1 MELIDR
7 YLQAVKFW
15 LPKQQKLDIIAE
27 LSEDIY
33 AQIEEQES
41 GLGRKLNETEVEALL
56 KQRGRPMLVA
66 NRYLPQEHLI
76 GPLLFPIYVFVLK
89 IVALCYLVP
98 WVLVWI
104 GLTLYS
110 SAYRSEPRWG
120 TTWGSLWTAAFVSW
134 GVVTIIFAILERTQ
148 AKSRFLE
155 EWDPRKLPP
164 VRDPNQMPRSASII
178 ELVVNLFFFAWWAAN
193 MSSPIVLNHP
203 NVRITL
209 APVWSYYFSGFLLI
223 SLVNASLAV
232 VNLMRPYAT
241 RVRAAIRMVSDCAG
255 SVLFCWLMKANVLAA
270 FALGNVSAAKS
281 IEITNAINWWMAKMF
296 PWAVVACIAIAVVN
310 VSKIMRVK
318 PGGVRS
324 AGQASAIIA

>member
-33 AQIEEQES
+33 AQIEERES
-41 GLGRKLNETEVEALL
+41 GLGRKLNEAEVEALL

-110 SAYRSEPRWG
+110 PAYRAEPRWG
-120 TTWGSLWTAAFVSW
+120 ATWGSLWTAAFVSW
-134 GVVTIIFAILERTQ
+134 GVVTIIFAVLERSQ

-164 VRDPNQMPRSASII
+164 VRDPNQIPRSNSII
-178 ELVVNLFFFAWWAAN
+178 ELVVNLLFFGWWAGN
-193 MSSPIVLNHP
+193 MASPIVLNHP
-203 NVRITL
+203 NVRIVL
-209 APVWSYYFSGFLLI
+209 APVWSYFFWAFLVLA
-223 SLVNASLAV
+223 LVNASLAA
-232 VNLMRPYAT
+232 VNLMRPYST
-241 RVRAAIRMVSDCAG
+241 RFRAAIRMVSDCAG
-255 SVLFCWLMKANVLAA
+255 SALFCWLLKANVLAEFTLA
-270 FALGNVSAAKS
+270 NFSAAKS
-281 IEITNAINWWMAKMF
+281 IEITNVINWWMAKMF
-296 PWAVVACIAIAVVN
+296 PWAVVACIMIAVVDA
-310 VSKIMRVK
+310 SKIMRVK

-324 AGQASAIIA
+324 AGQATVIVA